1 MRNSFAYLPAGILFV
16 GAAFVVHTRAQSA
29 IPLAAPLTTV
39 LATIPGYSTKDQT
52 ISDEERR
59 VAGMSNYVAR
69 IYSANSAIAF
79 TTLVSYYERQTQGK
93 TIHSPRNCLPGAGW
107 EILTGGTKPVIA
119 DGAPHVVNH
128 YVLKNGASTAIAY
141 YWYQGRG
148 RVVAN
153 EYQVKWNLLRDAAL
167 AGHTEEALVRVVVYL
182 PRDKAGAE
190 RDTVAFAR
198 ADSLGKDIA
207 AKLIHE
213 VYRVLPGG
221 DPSNGQT
228 RVGAIVPASAPRV
241 ALAAR

>member
-1 MRNSFAYLPAGILFV
+1 MRSPFAYVPAVILFI
-16 GAAFVVHTRAQSA
+16 GAAFVVHTRSQSA
-29 IPLAAPLTTV
+29 IPLAAPLATV
-39 LATIPGYSTKDQT
+39 LDTVSGYRSKDQV

-69 IYSANSAIAF
+69 VYSVDSAVAF

-107 EILTGGTKPVIA
+107 EILTGGTKSVVA
-119 DGAPHVVNH
+119 DGSPHVVNH
-128 YVLKNGASTAIAY
+128 FVLKNGASTAIAY

-182 PRDKAGAE
+182 PRGSSGEAN
-190 RDTVAFAR
+190 TAFTK
-198 ADSLGKDIA
+198 ADSLGNAIA
-207 AKLIHE
+207 GRLIRE
-213 VYRVLPGG
+213 VNRVLPAGA
-221 DPSNGQT
+221 PAAGQT
-228 RVGAIVPASAPRV
+228 RVGAANTASAARV